1 MAAQHAAALG
11 AGAACVG
18 AALAAKVAVLG
29 LVQILS
35 VALEDDEPEDQTE
48 AEWATDRYL
57 LKRCRQAAHQA
68 STASGGS
75 EGGSGIARSLIMGV
89 LNLYRGPDS
98 RSIISATEV
107 QPYHA

>member
-1 MAAQHAAALG
+1 MAPQHAAALG

-48 AEWATDRYL
+48 AEWATV
-57 LKRCRQAAHQA
+57 KRAVESRGSSVEGKAAFLA
-68 STASGGS
+68 WTF
-75 EGGSGIARSLIMGV
+75 L
-89 LNLYRGPDS
+89 
-98 RSIISATEV
+98 
-107 QPYHA
+107 